1 MQRSAL
7 ILAGGKGTRLG
18 EREKALLIHKGR
30 TLLEKA
36 IDILGPVVDEV
47 IVSVRDQRQQEAFSG
62 YVRGVRLLCDKYQ
75 GKGPLAGMLEG
86 MLSASGNYVFV
97 VACDMP
103 FLQPQVIDLLFKE
116 AAGHDAAVPV
126 WKDGRKEPLHA
137 VYNRELLVPA
147 IETSILKGDC
157 HVMAAV
163 SQLHDVRFISMDRIQ
178 LMDRGLVSFANINTP
193 ADLEQ
198 MIKKGAYDYE

>member
-18 EREKALLIHKGR
+18 EREKALLTYKDK

-36 IDILGPVVDEV
+36 IDVLGPLVDEV
-47 IVSVRDQRQQEAFSG
+47 IVSVRDQRQQEAFSRF
-62 YVRGVRLLCDKYQ
+62 VRGVRLLCDKYQ

-86 MLSASGNYVFV
+86 MRAASGNYVFV
-97 VACDMP
+97 AACDMP
-103 FLQPQVIDLLFKE
+103 FLQPQVINLLFEE
-116 AAGHDAAVPV
+116 AAGHDAAVPM
-126 WKDGRKEPLHA
+126 WQDGRKEPLHA
-137 VYNRELLVPA
+137 VYNRERLVPV
-147 IETSILKGDC
+147 IERSILKDNY

-163 SQLHDVRFISMDRIQ
+163 SQLHDVRFISMDRVQ
-178 LMDRGLVSFANINTP
+178 LMDRELVSFANINTP